1 MMSWPDF
8 NYKQII
14 VHITEGKDEKLKF
27 RADNIVIVNKEE
39 KILLQHSCHR
49 IFALFIIGEISVTSV
64 LIKHCIMYHFPILL
78 MNRSL
83 KVIAKF
89 NCAAEGNTFLRKQ
102 QYTNQSQYHFE
113 IAKYLIGQKIH
124 NQCLLIGKIRQKS
137 HEDKE
142 VYTYLQ
148 NISTAKAASKVF
160 FSTYYRPLHWN
171 RREPRCKRDIPNLL
185 LDIGYTW
192 LFQFLESLLSLYGF
206 DLYCGVY
213 HTFFYQRKS
222 LVCDIIEPFRCIIDE
237 RIRKAYNL
245 GQLNVED
252 FGYQNGQYYLE
263 YKKQQKYTS
272 LFLKDILAYK
282 EDMFKFCQAYYRC
295 YIRGKDFNEFPIF
308 QIK

>member
-137 HEDKE
+137 REDKE

-148 NISTAKAASKVF
+148 NISTAKAGDPNELLGIEGNASKVF
-160 FSTYYRPLHWN
+160 FSTYYRPFRIYCWILV
-171 RREPRCKRDIPNLL
+171 IL
-185 LDIGYTW
+185 
-192 LFQFLESLLSLYGF
+192 GF
-206 DLYCGVY
+206 
-213 HTFFYQRKS
+213 
-222 LVCDIIEPFRCIIDE
+222 
-237 RIRKAYNL
+237 
-245 GQLNVED
+245 
-252 FGYQNGQYYLE
+252 
-263 YKKQQKYTS
+263 
-272 LFLKDILAYK
+272 
-282 EDMFKFCQAYYRC
+282 
-295 YIRGKDFNEFPIF
+295 FNF
-308 QIK
+308 